1 MGQRTPKPVEPRSGY
16 ITQEGYARLSAE
28 FEQLYRVE
36 RPKVVKG
43 VAEAAAEGDRSENA
57 EYIYG
62 KKKLREIDRRLR
74 HLTRRLD
81 AASGERFEREARL
94 LSQLVHPNVVR
105 LLDWGVAREHEVAQ
119 LHLGIHVGTTPGVD
133 GSRRLGQGQGHRRAR
148 VYRRGPRRGGPTAAR
163 GPRCPWRWAR
173 WARSRAGTR
182 R

>member
-74 HLTRRLD
+74 HLGQRLNAVTVVQPD
-81 AASGERFEREARL
+81 EDRDDGKVYFGAYVRLESEQGE
-94 LSQLVHPNVVR
+94 QLVVR
-105 LLDWGVAREHEVAQ
+105 IVGPDEFDGKRGFISMDSPVAKAILRREEGDEVRIERPRGVTTFEIVEV
-119 LHLGIHVGTTPGVD
+119 
-133 GSRRLGQGQGHRRAR
+133 S
-148 VYRRGPRRGGPTAAR
+148 YRPFPDSPA
-163 GPRCPWRWAR
+163 
-173 WARSRAGTR
+173 
-182 R
+182 